1 MLVLLSS
8 YYSRMAVRD
17 VIWGNSA
24 SHRRE
29 YRVPW
34 VRLSSE
40 LALPTR
46 ISMLVLSSAITDMLA
61 VSTHWR

>member
-1 MLVLLSS
+1 MLVLLS

-40 LALPTR
+40 LALPRR
-46 ISMLVLSSAITDMLA
+46 ISMSVLSSAVTDMLG

>member
-1 MLVLLSS
+1 MLVLLS
-8 YYSRMAVRD
+8 YYLRMAVRD

-40 LALPTR
+40 LALPRR
-46 ISMLVLSSAITDMLA
+46 ISMSVLLSAITGMLG
-61 VSTHWR
+61 VSTHWH

>member
-1 MLVLLSS
+1 MLVLLS
-8 YYSRMAVRD
+8 YYLRMAVRD

-40 LALPTR
+40 LALPRR
-46 ISMLVLSSAITDMLA
+46 ISMSVLLSAIIGMLG
-61 VSTHWR
+61 VSTHWH